1 MQENVGFNRR
11 TGIFFI
17 LLLLG
22 YGAYQLSNIF
32 NVYEELHGTYK
43 VDSNITLY
51 VTRVSKSALSED
63 TYRYYF
69 YDANK
74 KADYFMS
81 HIRHLTPTMETN
93 DNNVMMEIKEK
104 HIYFRIRGNV
114 LSFNNSGID
123 FIIHIDVS
131 PN

>member
-11 TGIFFI
+11 TGVFFI

-22 YGAYQLSNIF
+22 YGVYQLSNIF
-32 NVYEELHGTYK
+32 NVYEELYGTYK
-43 VDSNITLY
+43 VDNNVTLY
-51 VTRVSKSALSED
+51 VTRVSKSALSKD

-74 KADYFMS
+74 TVDYFMS
-81 HIRHLTPTMETN
+81 HIRHLTATMETN
-93 DNNVMMEIKEK
+93 DNNVMMEVKEK
-104 HIYFRIRGNV
+104 QVYFRIRGNV
-114 LSFNNSGID
+114 LSFNNSGVD

-131 PN
+131 PG